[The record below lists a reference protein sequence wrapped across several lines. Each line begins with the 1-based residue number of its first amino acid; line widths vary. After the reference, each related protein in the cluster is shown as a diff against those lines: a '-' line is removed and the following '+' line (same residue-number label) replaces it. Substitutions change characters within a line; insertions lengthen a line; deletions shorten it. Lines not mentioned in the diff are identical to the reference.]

1 MRPEWTILATSRQ
14 TIAFRGAI
22 TSKKTILLLMSD
34 PLVRAVVCETLED
47 YGRVPYLQAQ
57 RGSLC
62 GPLRRHSMRAS
73 FPINISE
80 LRRAE
85 FTQRRQKRAESAG
98 QGY

>member
-47 YGRVPYLQAQ
+47 TGECRIFRRKEAPFA
-57 RGSLC
+57 
-62 GPLRRHSMRAS
+62 GP
-73 FPINISE
+73 
-80 LRRAE
+80 
-85 FTQRRQKRAESAG
+85 
-98 QGY
+98 